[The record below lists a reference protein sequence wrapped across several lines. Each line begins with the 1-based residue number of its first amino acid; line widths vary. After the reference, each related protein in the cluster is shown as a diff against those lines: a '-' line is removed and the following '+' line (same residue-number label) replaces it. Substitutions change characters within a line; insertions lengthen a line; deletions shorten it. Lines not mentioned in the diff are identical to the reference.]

1 MDQRLPSVS
10 TTKADAEYDLQ
21 EQLHDFWRVIQRHLG
36 LALVAFAIAIALGV
50 IYYLRAPR
58 TYESVAEVL
67 ITTKRMPGFGEGD
80 DDNPVYENS
89 IETHALLIRAPRIIE
104 RAVKQYRL
112 DKLET
117 LSDQESP
124 IATIIENLTVRI
136 REENTTVLGISY
148 ISQDPDDCQAVV
160 DAVTATYK
168 DYLNERSQN
177 VGTDTLRLIENATSM
192 LEGSLSQKSRRY
204 EDFQK
209 SAPLLWRDGIGVNK
223 HHERQAAIEIA
234 RSELQITKEKM
245 MAQFDAIKDAI
256 RSGGRGY
263 DAAYYKAIH
272 ELNPEND
279 DEDWRSFRIQE
290 YEDYAQRHVV
300 RSYLDSLTTYYI
312 DLLMREGRMR
322 EEYGD
327 NHQELATVVKNKT
340 MVFSLLQNAMEKEQ
354 NPIDDTLRDIKDP
367 EERKLEY
374 VEVYLET
381 LQAELESLDRQI
393 ARLDARYREEQV
405 AANKMQASLAEYESI
420 KADKERTER
429 LYETAIAKLDGINL
443 LSDQHG
449 GDMMELVAPAQLGR
463 QIAPSLLRVLI
474 ASSFLGT
481 FAGCLLAWFVDRS
494 EDTFRSLGEIR
505 RVMGVPVVGHIPLI
519 RRGQQKKSRAFPGL
533 PPMMCT
539 VHQEASHLSEA
550 FRGVRTSMYF
560 STAAQNQK
568 VIQVTSPLPGD
579 GKSTIVANLAVT
591 IAKSGKSVLVLD
603 ADFRRP
609 SLSKLLGIDDRDQ
622 PGLSAV
628 VAGKTELL
636 DATME
641 TVVENLYFIP
651 AGKRPHNPS
660 ELLSTD
666 EFKNLLELCRERY
679 DFVIVDTPPVL
690 AVTDPCAVAAV
701 VDCVML
707 VIRIRKGVQFAA
719 IRASEQLESIDAD
732 VLGVIVNGVDQKNVG
747 YGSKRYGHGYGYG
760 YGYGYTGYGDERVA
774 PNGSA
779 DNTKSNGKRKRKAT
793 APVGINLGNDGP
805 TEN

>member
-1 MDQRLPSVS
+1 MDQRMPTVS
-10 TTKADAEYDLQ
+10 TSSHADTEYDLQ

-36 LALVAFAIAIALGV
+36 LAIVAFGIAIALGV

-58 TYESVAEVL
+58 TYESSAEVL
-67 ITTKRMPGFGEGD
+67 ITTKQMPGFGSVDEE
-80 DDNPVYENS
+80 NPVYQNS

-104 RAVKQYRL
+104 RAMKDYRL
-112 DKLET
+112 DRLGT
-117 LSDQESP
+117 LSEHESP
-124 IATIIENLTVRI
+124 VAAIGENLTVRI
-136 REENTTVLGISY
+136 REENTTILGVSY
-148 ISQDPDDCQAVV
+148 ISQDPQDCQAVV
-160 DAVTATYK
+160 DAITATYES
-168 DYLNERSQN
+168 YLNERSQN
-177 VGTDTLRLIENATSM
+177 VGSETLALIENATSM
-192 LEGSLSQKSRRY
+192 LEGSLTEKSTHFK
-204 EDFQK
+204 EFQK
-209 SAPLLWRDGIGVNK
+209 SAPLLWRDGTAINR
-223 HHERQAAIEIA
+223 HHERQAAIETA
-234 RSELQITKEKM
+234 RSDLQITKEKLV
-245 MAQFDAIKDAI
+245 AQFDAIKDAI
-256 RSGGRGY
+256 RNGGRGY

-272 ELNPEND
+272 ELNPAND

-354 NPIDDTLRDIKDP
+354 NPIDETLRDIQDP

-393 ARLDARYREEQV
+393 SRLDARYREEQL
-405 AANKMQASLAEYESI
+405 AANKIQASLIDYESM
-420 KADKERTER
+420 KSDKERTER

-449 GDMMELVAPAQLGR
+449 GDTMELVAPAQLGR

-505 RVMGVPVVGHIPLI
+505 RVMGAPVVGHIPLI
-519 RRGQQKKSRAFPGL
+519 RRGQQKTSRAFQGIPA
-533 PPMMCT
+533 MMCT
-539 VHQEASHLSEA
+539 VHQESSHLSEA

-609 SLSKLLGIDDRDQ
+609 SLSKLFGIDDRDQ
-622 PGLSAV
+622 AGLSSV
-628 VAGKTELL
+628 VSGKAELF

-660 ELLSTD
+660 ELLSTV

-701 VDCVML
+701 VDGVML

-719 IRASEQLESIDAD
+719 IRASETLESINAD
-732 VLGVIVNGVDQKNVG
+732 VLGVIVNGVDQNNVG

-760 YGYGYTGYGDERVA
+760 YGYGL
-774 PNGSA
+774 SL
-779 DNTKSNGKRKRKAT
+779 
-793 APVGINLGNDGP
+793 IHI
-805 TEN
+805 